1 MSEVQEAIV
10 TLYSVVQ
17 DPMVLIDACKKRFE
31 EATKE
36 IEQEETTLTLILQD
50 DSAVIIHVQNDPAIL
65 EKQITG
71 MRSFYAS
78 VPTKHTE
85 LLKGVLLQIEAF
97 TCTTS
102 ISFFLNEDED
112 RTSFILGS
120 IFEVAQD
127 SASIVLYPNMSL
139 FTPKGDLLL
148 TIEGK
153 SEVSVWHPIAHQSI
167 LQQKLTYKKEDQQR
181 FEKIKK
187 ELSQKGFP
195 CVSNLLSTQLNIDGI
210 NVPSIEEIARRCIC
224 LFSCALCAECTLA
237 EGGSRTLGI
246 SEYEHILNTYPIETD
261 LTDKERAFLY
271 GQEPEEIVSMQFTW
285 KYESCAVLLW
295 ALGLYEIDSSFQ
307 SLCDVPTIAKTIRSF
322 TSIEALCQQ
331 TRRRSD
337 AEILELHTRVLYYD
351 WSCVEA
357 HIHNQQLKGIE
368 PGVIQEFHHALNW
381 LCSACDTRNWDAI
394 VCNT

>member
-1 MSEVQEAIV
+1 MSEPQEAIV

-17 DPMVLIDACKKRFE
+17 DPMVLIDACRKRFE

-36 IEQEETTLTLILQD
+36 VDQEETMLTLILQD
-50 DSAVIIHVQNDPAIL
+50 DSAVIIHVQNDPALL

-97 TCTTS
+97 TCMTS

-139 FTPKGDLLL
+139 FTPKGELLL
-148 TIEGK
+148 TTEGK

-181 FEKIKK
+181 FERIKK
-187 ELSQKGFP
+187 ELLQKGYP
-195 CVSNLLSTQLNIDGI
+195 CVSYLLSTQLNIDGI
-210 NVPSIEEIARRCIC
+210 HVPSIVEIARRCIC

-237 EGGSRTLGI
+237 EGGSRALGI
-246 SEYEHILNTYPIETD
+246 SEYEHILDIYPIETD
-261 LTDKERAFLY
+261 LTEKERTFLY

-295 ALGLYEIDSSFQ
+295 ALGLYEIDPSFQ
-307 SLCDVPTIAKTIRSF
+307 SLCDVPGIAKTIRSF

-331 TRRRSD
+331 TRRSD
-337 AEILELHTRVLYYD
+337 EEILELHTRVLYYD

-381 LCSACDTRNWDAI
+381 LCSAFGTRNWDAI